1 MSTETLER
9 PVVGYSLSSEEHRP
23 RDLVRYAARAEEVGF
38 GYAMISDHFHPWLDA
53 QGSSPFVWG
62 VLGGIAEATSTLPVG
77 TSVTCPTVR
86 YHPALVA
93 QAAATA
99 AELLDGRFT
108 LGVGTGEYLN
118 EHIYGDPWP
127 SHRIR
132 CEMLEEAVAIIR
144 RLWEGDWVEHHGPH
158 FTVVNARLYTLP
170 AEPPPVVV
178 AAGGPRAAR
187 LAGAIG
193 DGLVN
198 YTPDP
203 DVVSGFQEAGGSGK
217 PTYVQL
223 NVCWAEDEAE
233 ARRTAHRICP
243 NVGLPGELGNQLP
256 HPKHY
261 EQAVSLVT
269 EEAVA
274 EVITCGPDAERH
286 VDAIHRCLDAGYDHV
301 HVYQV
306 GPDQEG
312 FFRFY
317 EREVLPQVQSLAR
330 R

>member
-62 VLGGIAEATSTLPVG
+62 VLGGIAEATSTWPVG

-170 AEPPPVVV
+170 AEPPPVVSPR
-178 AAGGPRAAR
+178 AGRGQRAWPARSATASSTTPPIRTSSPASRRRAAR
-187 LAGAIG
+187 ASRRTCSSTSAGRRTRLRRG
-193 DGLVN
+193 
-198 YTPDP
+198 
-203 DVVSGFQEAGGSGK
+203 
-217 PTYVQL
+217 
-223 NVCWAEDEAE
+223 
-233 ARRTAHRICP
+233 ARRTGSARTWGYRASSGTSCRIR
-243 NVGLPGELGNQLP
+243 
-256 HPKHY
+256 
-261 EQAVSLVT
+261 ST
-269 EEAVA
+269 
-274 EVITCGPDAERH
+274 T
-286 VDAIHRCLDAGYDHV
+286 
-301 HVYQV
+301 
-306 GPDQEG
+306 
-312 FFRFY
+312 
-317 EREVLPQVQSLAR
+317 SR
-330 R
+330 RSPS

>member
-1 MSTETLER
+1 MTANAVKR
-9 PVVGYSLSSEEHRP
+9 PIVGYSLSSEEHGP
-23 RDLVRYAARAEEVGF
+23 RDLVRYAARAEDAGF
-38 GYAMISDHFHPWLDA
+38 EYAMISDHFHPWIDA
-53 QGSSPFVWG
+53 QGSSPFVWA
-62 VLGGIAEATSTLPVG
+62 VLGGIAQATSTLPVG
-77 TSVTCPTVR
+77 TSVTCPTIR
-86 YHPALVA
+86 YHPALIA
-93 QAAATA
+93 QAAATV

-127 SHRIR
+127 SHRVR
-132 CEMLEEAVAIIR
+132 CEMLEEAVMVIR
-144 RLWEGDWVEHHGPH
+144 RLWEGEWVEHYGTHY
-158 FTVVNARLYTLP
+158 TVANAKLYTLP
-170 AEPPPVVV
+170 EKPPPLII
-178 AAGGPRAAR
+178 AAGGPRSAR
-187 LAGAIG
+187 LAGALG

-198 YTPDP
+198 YAPDT
-203 DVVSGFQEAGGSGK
+203 DVVDRFAETGGSGK

-223 NVCWAEDEAE
+223 NVCWAEDEMD

-243 NVGLPGELGNQLP
+243 NVALPGELGNQLP

-269 EEAVA
+269 EDAVSEA
-274 EVITCGPDAERH
+274 ITCGPDSARH
-286 VDAIHRCLDAGYDHV
+286 VEAIRRCVEAGYDHV

-317 EREVLPQVQSLAR
+317 EREVLPEVQSSAG
-330 R
+330 